1 MKRLV
6 LQYAERI
13 NAASLRE
20 RVGIFAASLVVMLFL
35 VDTIALSPLLQNE
48 RRLTRE
54 IAQRQAEERTV
65 QQQLQAMVRAR
76 DDNPD
81 ELNRRVL
88 AELKAENGQ
97 LEAAISTQSR
107 RFTPPDRMRAVLQEM
122 LERNRRL
129 QVLEFKTLA
138 AAPLEDAGAEKG
150 RAPDKLIFR
159 HGVELTVSGTYPDLY
174 AYLAGLEKLPTQL
187 YWGRADLSV
196 STHPVTT
203 LKLTV
208 YTLSLDPAWMLV

>member
-1 MKRLV
+1 MHGKSVGLGV
-6 LQYAERI
+6 QGS
-13 NAASLRE
+13 SLTCF
-20 RVGIFAASLVVMLFL
+20 VCK
-35 VDTIALSPLLQNE
+35 E
-48 RRLTRE
+48 RRSLY
-54 IAQRQAEERTV
+54 
-65 QQQLQAMVRAR
+65 
-76 DDNPD
+76 P
-81 ELNRRVL
+81 
-88 AELKAENGQ
+88 
-97 LEAAISTQSR
+97 
-107 RFTPPDRMRAVLQEM
+107 
-122 LERNRRL
+122 
-129 QVLEFKTLA
+129 
-138 AAPLEDAGAEKG
+138 EKG